1 MDWDTNSQ
9 FIDIKQ
15 YLLDVPPGHGVRF
28 LMDFTIILNLENL
41 STLLINFRQVKKY
54 VVPKVLDPNIVGLA
68 EKVFSSNKSMHWS
81 DFEVLKCSA
90 DSTRKYNSPS
100 GEERQAAL
108 ASVPFKPASKRGS
121 DERLPDG
128 NHY

>member
-81 DFEVLKCSA
+81 DFEVLKCRVFSLFPHIEQV
-90 DSTRKYNSPS
+90 TFCKKLWLFR
-100 GEERQAAL
+100 
-108 ASVPFKPASKRGS
+108 VFRGI
-121 DERLPDG
+121 EVF
-128 NHY
+128 